1 MNLAKMKKSETT
13 EQIELFNW
21 AKRIE
26 SILPELALMY
36 HVPNEGKRN
45 NGDILKAMGM
55 KKGVPDVVL
64 PVPSKEY
71 HGLYLEM
78 KFDKNKPT
86 QEQQAYMKL
95 LRQQGYK
102 TAVCYSHTEAK
113 ETILDYLSK
122 PGQLPLK
129 VCVNAPWI
137 NNKCDGIP
145 LPSGMFARAECGK
158 CEKYNL
164 RKEERILKSNLAN
177 TNREFSES
185 ILKTIF
191 YLSAGNPIDGCT
203 LEETLETVNKNLALL
218 VKSKELNVEQS
229 AAVLE
234 VAIKAYECGCKERR
248 K

>member
-26 SILPELALMY
+26 SILPELELMY

-45 NGDILKAMGM
+45 NGNILKAMGM
-55 KKGVPDVVL
+55 KSGVPDVVL

-78 KFDKNKPT
+78 KFNKNKPT
-86 QEQQAYMKL
+86 QEQEKFMAL
-95 LRQQGYK
+95 LRRNGYK
-102 TAVCYSHTEAK
+102 TAVCYSYEEAK

-122 PGQLPLK
+122 PGQMPLR

-137 NNKCDGIP
+137 NSKCDGIP
-145 LPSGMFARAECGK
+145 LPTGMFARAECGK
-158 CEKYNL
+158 CEKYNM
-164 RKEERILKSNLAN
+164 RKEERILKNNL
-177 TNREFSES
+177 TNVSKEFSES
-185 ILKTIF
+185 ILKAIY
-191 YLSAGNPIDGCT
+191 YLSAGKSIDGCT
-203 LEETLETVNKNLALL
+203 IEETLETVNRNLALL

-234 VAIKAYECGCKERR
+234 VAIKAYECGCKERS